1 MSCSALEEVQ
11 GEQEEA
17 ATTTT
22 RAATATVQGT
32 SANRA
37 HHNYGVVVKK
47 REEACVVGGG
57 EGEADADAFRARYC
71 VELYLKDVGARLN
84 HLHSLRWLRLE
95 HVNLLLPG
103 DASGPIGTRMVL
115 SFSSSNKH
123 RSSHDDHH
131 DGDGDDRHHHQ
142 LISADLLSRVEL
154 LLKEIVG
161 GAALGW
167 ERHGPSVQQHQQ
179 QQQQQQRQ
187 HQQED
192 VGALKEIREE
202 TFSLQIK
209 SPLKK
214 MVIFKGDHEVEEVG
228 SVVGDLSTVVLSS
241 PLLFEDFLLNLT
253 EKVMT
258 SSTDTQTVSSVL
270 GLWHWLPSRFVGNT
284 APKGSNG
291 LPSFFLSLGLSTKAH
306 PRSEKQGGP
315 LLQSWLAGQAPLW
328 AQELSS
334 QWQVHQHS
342 LTITLPE
349 DRHKGLSL
357 AFCESAY
364 TSSPP
369 KCVSMSHTTTASSE
383 TGYDIPTEARL
394 QVHHN
399 STDLAHCRSSH
410 LAEDANGDANGELW
424 ILQDLERT
432 LVGNGAHRTL
442 QSVVTVALHSGH
454 TIESQQPHCYLRIL
468 ERLPTGV
475 FADQYE
481 LQGLRRRGVV
491 KEAFVYGDKNLE
503 RPALLSGQSIVDV
516 HVTLLKEQSKQSSQ
530 VPLLLQAK
538 VSVPLHARYPPL
550 SVESHSVVRIPLP
563 HIFVAC
569 KQAGVQDSSALDE
582 TVGDWRPVL
591 LGAITTSTNSSK
603 VVEWMVPAGKPAQF
617 EVVAR
622 YTAIAALSGVL
633 AVFVASVSK
642 EHHY

>member
-1 MSCSALEEVQ
+1 VCAFLEFLQV
-11 GEQEEA
+11 
-17 ATTTT
+17 
-22 RAATATVQGT
+22 
-32 SANRA
+32 
-37 HHNYGVVVKK
+37 HNLCLV
-47 REEACVVGGG
+47 
-57 EGEADADAFRARYC
+57 
-71 VELYLKDVGARLN
+71 
-84 HLHSLRWLRLE
+84 
-95 HVNLLLPG
+95 
-103 DASGPIGTRMVL
+103 SG
-115 SFSSSNKH
+115 FSI
-123 RSSHDDHH
+123 
-131 DGDGDDRHHHQ
+131 
-142 LISADLLSRVEL
+142 L
-154 LLKEIVG
+154 
-161 GAALGW
+161 
-167 ERHGPSVQQHQQ
+167 
-179 QQQQQQRQ
+179 
-187 HQQED
+187 
-192 VGALKEIREE
+192 EE

-228 SVVGDLSTVVLSS
+228 GVVGDLSTVVLSS

-258 SSTDTQTVSSVL
+258 SSTDTQSVL

-291 LPSFFLSLGLSTKAH
+291 LPSFFLSLGLSTKTH
-306 PRSEKQGGP
+306 PRSEKQDGP
-315 LLQSWLAGQAPLW
+315 LLQRWLVGQAPLW

-349 DRHKGLSL
+349 DKHKGLSL

-383 TGYDIPTEARL
+383 IGYDIPTEARL

-410 LAEDANGDANGELW
+410 LSEDANGDVNGELW
-424 ILQDLERT
+424 ILQDVERT

-442 QSVVTVALHSGH
+442 QSVVTVALQSRR

-503 RPALLSGQSIVDV
+503 RPALLSAQSIVDV

>member
-1 MSCSALEEVQ
+1 VCAFLEFLQV
-11 GEQEEA
+11 
-17 ATTTT
+17 
-22 RAATATVQGT
+22 
-32 SANRA
+32 
-37 HHNYGVVVKK
+37 HNLCLV
-47 REEACVVGGG
+47 
-57 EGEADADAFRARYC
+57 
-71 VELYLKDVGARLN
+71 
-84 HLHSLRWLRLE
+84 
-95 HVNLLLPG
+95 
-103 DASGPIGTRMVL
+103 SG
-115 SFSSSNKH
+115 FSI
-123 RSSHDDHH
+123 
-131 DGDGDDRHHHQ
+131 
-142 LISADLLSRVEL
+142 L
-154 LLKEIVG
+154 
-161 GAALGW
+161 
-167 ERHGPSVQQHQQ
+167 
-179 QQQQQQRQ
+179 
-187 HQQED
+187 
-192 VGALKEIREE
+192 EE

-228 SVVGDLSTVVLSS
+228 SVGGDLSTVVLSS

-258 SSTDTQTVSSVL
+258 SSTDTQTGSSVL

-349 DRHKGLSL
+349 DKHKGLSL

-369 KCVSMSHTTTASSE
+369 NCVSMSHTTTASSE
-383 TGYDIPTEARL
+383 TSYDIPTEARL

-410 LAEDANGDANGELW
+410 LSEDANGELW
-424 ILQDLERT
+424 VLQDVERI

-442 QSVVTVALHSGH
+442 QSVVTVALDSGR

-503 RPALLSGQSIVDV
+503 RPALLSAQSIVDV

-538 VSVPLHARYPPL
+538 VSVPLHARYP
-550 SVESHSVVRIPLP
+550 VNAE
-563 HIFVAC
+563 FTC
-569 KQAGVQDSSALDE
+569 TSSSTPILLDC
-582 TVGDWRPVL
+582 L
-591 LGAITTSTNSSK
+591 LDKKLLTPSC
-603 VVEWMVPAGKPAQF
+603 
-617 EVVAR
+617 
-622 YTAIAALSGVL
+622 
-633 AVFVASVSK
+633 
-642 EHHY
+642 